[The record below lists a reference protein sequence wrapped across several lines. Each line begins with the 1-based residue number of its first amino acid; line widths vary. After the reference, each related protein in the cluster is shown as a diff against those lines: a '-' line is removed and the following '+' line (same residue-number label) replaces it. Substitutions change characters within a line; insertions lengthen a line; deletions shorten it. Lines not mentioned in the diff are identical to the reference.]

1 MMERNRGTREA
12 PQKTG
17 GAGLDLPA
25 ITLQGF
31 RFAAATE
38 TRCVAAILAELAER
52 RGGWVITPN
61 LDILR
66 QAASSK
72 EVAGMLREA
81 DLLVPDGMPL
91 VWASWLQGTPVP
103 ERVAGSHLVGSLSR
117 GCAREG
123 RSVFL
128 LGGSEGAAEAA
139 AEVLRQRN
147 PRLDV
152 RGTHCPAFGFEKDA
166 AAMEA
171 MRAQLRASGADVV
184 FVALGFPKQERLI
197 RELRAELP
205 EAWWLGVGI
214 SFSYLAGDVAQA
226 PGWMQQL
233 GLEWVHRLSQEPKRL
248 AERYLVHDLPFAFRL
263 LGDAARARRRK

>member
-1 MMERNRGTREA
+1 MRDGERALNEA
-12 PQKTG
+12 PEARRG
-17 GAGLDLPA
+17 GLDLPQV
-25 ITLQGF
+25 TLQGF

-38 TRCVAAILAELAER
+38 TRCVAALLAELAAG

-66 QAASSK
+66 QASASE
-72 EVAGMLREA
+72 EVAGMLRGA
-81 DLLVPDGMPL
+81 DLLVPDGMPR
-91 VWASWLQGTPVP
+91 VWASRLQGTPVP
-103 ERVAGSHLVGSLSR
+103 ERGAGSHLVGSLSR

-123 RSVFL
+123 RSIFL
-128 LGGSEGAAEAA
+128 LGGSEGAADAA
-139 AEVLRQRN
+139 AEVLRARS
-147 PRLDV
+147 PSLDV
-152 RGTHCPAFGFEKDA
+152 RGTHCPAFGFEKDP

-171 MRAQLRASGADVV
+171 MATMVRESGADVV

-197 RELRAELP
+197 RVLRPELP
-205 EAWWLGVGI
+205 NAWWLGVGI

-226 PGWMQQL
+226 PGWMQRT

-263 LGDAARARRRK
+263 LGDAARARRRR